1 MHHTENDTNSNK
13 KLAPNTKKGERG
25 KETKIKTNAF
35 NGMLSA
41 ASRREQKKEAS
52 PSPSQ
57 GGDVLTGSRGVSIY
71 NRVDVFLY

>member
-1 MHHTENDTNSNK
+1 MHHTENDTNGNK

-41 ASRREQKKEAS
+41 ASRREQKY
-52 PSPSQ
+52 
-57 GGDVLTGSRGVSIY
+57 I
-71 NRVDVFLY
+71 